1 MEGNGNKRK
10 MEIKSEG
17 NGGRIASH
25 QGTFATSKGARF
37 DKIKES
43 NCWHKRSN
51 ISPKR
56 VDLRRIVF
64 SNLKII
70 ASSLVKCSFLEL

>member
-25 QGTFATSKGARF
+25 QATFATSKGARF

-51 ISPKR
+51 ISSKKER
-56 VDLRRIVF
+56 SEMTSSRVF
-64 SNLKII
+64 SH
-70 ASSLVKCSFLEL
+70 LEILPLLE